1 MVEVIVYVLP
11 DYSKS
16 ESILVKSSLS
26 KKEITEIVNK
36 TFVVWYYYDI
46 MSKNFN

>member
-1 MVEVIVYVLP
+1 MIEIIVYVLP

-16 ESILVKSSLS
+16 ETIRVDSKLS
-26 KKEITEIVNK
+26 KNEITEIVNK
-36 TFVVWYYYDI
+36 TFVVWHYYDI